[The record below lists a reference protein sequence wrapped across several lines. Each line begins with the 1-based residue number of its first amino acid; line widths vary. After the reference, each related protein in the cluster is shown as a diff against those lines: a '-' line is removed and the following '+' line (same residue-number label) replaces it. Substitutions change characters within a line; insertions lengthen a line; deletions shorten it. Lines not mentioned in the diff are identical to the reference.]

1 MAHELQNREIRLAW
15 FGFITALLPILTFH
29 ITYLISACQGYV
41 PWCVPYWD
49 ACTSISAT
57 GREGLPYFIFKGAM
71 IPAITL
77 QILFWV
83 INHRWLQALG
93 YPHGKGVGWLGA
105 LAAAFLLPYVLSLG
119 HSGGAFEL
127 ARRIGTAGYVG
138 VTGIMQIL
146 LGSVLWRSRYPLLQR
161 GGARLL
167 TLSAVTLGIAIL
179 SLVLQSIPG
188 FNYDPIK
195 YAFDWILIVLLNV
208 HGIGVAVLWW
218 RAGLAVTLP
227 RTLNLE

>member
-1 MAHELQNREIRLAW
+1 MDHEPQHREIRLAW
-15 FGFITALLPILTFH
+15 LGFITTLLPVLTFH
-29 ITYLISACQGYV
+29 TTYLLSAWSGTV
-41 PWCVPYWD
+41 DWCIPYWD

-57 GREGLPYFIFKGAM
+57 GRNGLAYFIFKGAM

-77 QILFWV
+77 QVLFWV

-93 YPHGKGVGWLGA
+93 YPRGRCVGWLGA

-119 HSGGAFEL
+119 HAGDAFAL
-127 ARRIGTAGYVG
+127 VRRVGTAGYVG
-138 VTGIMQIL
+138 VTGIVQIL
-146 LGSVLWRSRYPLLQR
+146 LGSVLWRSNHPLLKR
-161 GGARLL
+161 SGGRLL
-167 TLSAVTLGIAIL
+167 VLSGVTLAIAVV
-179 SLVLQSIPG
+179 SLILQSVPRVD
-188 FNYDPIK
+188 YDSIK

>member
-15 FGFITALLPILTFH
+15 LGFITALLPILTFH
-29 ITYLISACQGYV
+29 ATYLLSAWNGYV

-57 GREGLPYFIFKGAM
+57 GRNGLAYFIFKGVM

-77 QILFWV
+77 QVLFWA
-83 INHRWLQALG
+83 INHCWLQALG
-93 YPHGKGVGWLGA
+93 YPRGKAVGWLGA

-138 VTGIMQIL
+138 VTGIVQIL

-161 GGARLL
+161 GGAWLL
-167 TLSAVTLGIAIL
+167 ALSGVTLGIAIL
-179 SLVLQSIPG
+179 TLILQSIPAVD
-188 FNYDPIK
+188 YDSIK
-195 YAFDWILIVLLNV
+195 YAFDWILIVLLNI